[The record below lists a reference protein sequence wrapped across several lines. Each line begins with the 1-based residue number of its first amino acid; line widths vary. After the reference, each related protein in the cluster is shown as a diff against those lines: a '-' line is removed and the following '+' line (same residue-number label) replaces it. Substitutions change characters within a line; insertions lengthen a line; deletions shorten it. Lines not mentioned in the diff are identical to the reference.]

1 MIKHNDIALL
11 ELERIIAEK
20 EFSRTLMPACL
31 YLKADRQKE
40 LTISG
45 WGIADTDS

>member
-1 MIKHNDIALL
+1 MKHNDIALL

-31 YLKADRQKE
+31 FLKTDKQKE
-40 LTISG
+40 LIISG
-45 WGIADTDS
+45 WGTTDTDS